1 MAYGFPPLYL
11 SNKKNKARTSLILGN
26 LTILIYAGPKGEG
39 GLDDATGQAGKGGDE
54 YMKPKAKKRRGIEFE
69 SKARNAMQEISSGE
83 VSEKAALQSVAAEN
97 GEGKSNWSFE
107 KILAK
112 VIGLDSDDADSN
124 LDPAPVKEEQ
134 WSLKSLF
141 EKKK

>member
-1 MAYGFPPLYL
+1 
-11 SNKKNKARTSLILGN
+11 
-26 LTILIYAGPKGEG
+26 
-39 GLDDATGQAGKGGDE
+39 
-54 YMKPKAKKRRGIEFE
+54 MKPKAKKRRGIEFE
-69 SKARNAMQEISSGE
+69 SKARNAMQEISEEG
-83 VSEKAALQSVAAEN
+83 SEKAALQSVPEN
-97 GEGKSNWSFE
+97 VEGKSNWSFE

-124 LDPAPVKEEQ
+124 LDSAPVKEEQ